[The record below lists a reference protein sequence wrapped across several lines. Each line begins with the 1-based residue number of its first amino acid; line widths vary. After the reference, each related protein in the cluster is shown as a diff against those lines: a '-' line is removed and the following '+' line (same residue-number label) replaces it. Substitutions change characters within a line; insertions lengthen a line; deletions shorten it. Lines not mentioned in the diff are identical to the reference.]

1 MAYKTLIIYSTV
13 DGHTKKISNY
23 IAEKL
28 EGNTVS
34 TTVCNISSVGSI
46 NLSDFDNVIVG
57 ASIRYGK
64 YRKQLYDFLK
74 INLDFLNDTKSAFF
88 SVNVVARKE
97 QKNTPETNPY
107 TKNLFKKIQWQPI
120 LIGVFAGKVNYP
132 HYNFVNKMIIKFI
145 MFITKGPTNTSQVYE
160 FTNWELVDDFIDEF
174 RKRSH
179 P

>member
-1 MAYKTLIIYSTV
+1 M
-13 DGHTKKISNY
+13 
-23 IAEKL
+23 
-28 EGNTVS
+28 
-34 TTVCNISSVGSI
+34 
-46 NLSDFDNVIVG
+46 
-57 ASIRYGK
+57 
-64 YRKQLYDFLK
+64 
-74 INLDFLNDTKSAFF
+74 
-88 SVNVVARKE
+88 NVVARKE